1 MADERAGSPV
11 EAGTSLEEDV
21 ALLEEEDGSKVLD
34 ELEEAVDKEG
44 ALDEEDLLKGGD
56 PDVVALAEADDLLEG
71 TEGEQFEVLW
81 LELLTR
87 TRTVYMLIAHTVS

>member
-34 ELEEAVDKEG
+34 DPEEAVDKED
-44 ALDEEDLLKGGD
+44 ALVEEDLLKGGD

-87 TRTVYMLIAHTVS
+87 THSVYMLIAHTVS